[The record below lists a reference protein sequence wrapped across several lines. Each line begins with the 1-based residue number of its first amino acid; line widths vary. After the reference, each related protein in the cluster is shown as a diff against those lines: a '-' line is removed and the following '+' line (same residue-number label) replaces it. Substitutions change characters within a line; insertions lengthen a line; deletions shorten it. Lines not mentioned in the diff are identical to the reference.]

1 MKKFY
6 HLLLLAFMAITAAT
20 FTSCDEDTQIAL
32 TLEGV
37 WQGNMYVSSSWNGR
51 DYYATSTEI
60 TFEGDDYHWSRG
72 TGYWVDYYSGAPW
85 DYVANHIQW
94 RVVNRSIEVYFIE
107 DGTTVYIEDYSLS
120 DNYFSG
126 YIQDGDNDVEFR
138 LSHVAKPRRSSYDHW
153 GYDGWNHYYSRQTR
167 SDNSHASDSTE
178 RPVRHFGKQK

>member
-6 HLLLLAFMAITAAT
+6 HLVLLAFMAITATT

-37 WQGNMYVSSSWNGR
+37 WQGNMYVSASWNGR

-60 TFEGDDYHWSRG
+60 TFEGDDFHWSHG
-72 TGYWVDYYSGAPW
+72 TGYWADYYSGAPW

-107 DGTTVYIEDYSLS
+107 EGTTVYIEDYSLS

-138 LSHVAKPRRSSYDHW
+138 LRHVASPRRSSYDYW
-153 GYDGWNHYYSRQTR
+153 GYDGWNHYYSRETR
-167 SDNSHASDSTE
+167 SANSLDSVCSE